1 MKLFRSKQDADLEQA
16 ISELRAQEPDSKTL
30 SVSAERV
37 WQRLQTGEGAEVA
50 TSAVQLI
57 RGCADIRSLL
67 PAFHRQELPQA
78 RALIVR
84 DHLRECVSCRSY
96 ASGRG
101 VDGAAT
107 VGWQMESGAR
117 GFQWSLVRLSFAA
130 AVVAMLIAAVWI
142 GSNWYFAGP
151 PGTRARVD
159 SIEGQ
164 AYRIG
169 PAGERALKLGDEVG
183 EGEFI
188 RTGADSHAKV
198 RLLDGSQV
206 EMNQRAELAVR
217 ASRLDTTIHL
227 DQGSIIVQAAK
238 RHTGHLYVSAPDC
251 TIAVTGTVFSVNS
264 GTKGSRV
271 AVIEGEVHVKHAGVE
286 SILHSG
292 DVVAT
297 TQSVGVASVREEIG
311 WSSDLDHELALLA
324 EFSKVRTKL
333 EEIQTPGPRYESK
346 ILPLLPTDTV
356 LYIGIPNL
364 GMALQQ
370 ANQIFQQQLSQS
382 TVLEDWWNKSGK
394 SSQHPTPQE
403 LIDQIHAISQYLGEE
418 VVITARASS
427 VSDSRGPVLLA
438 EVRQPGLKDY
448 LQNHLADTLTR
459 PPKGTG
465 NLRVVDPRSLSSL
478 AADERGMIMLVT
490 PKMLVVGGDA
500 GSVRRMNAQLDAG
513 ATPFA
518 GTDFG
523 RRITTV
529 YGRGAEILVGA
540 NIGQIINSTHTQQGD
555 SRALRSSGFSDIKY
569 LIATRGESSS
579 QEDNRITLEF
589 NGQRRGIAS
598 WLAAPAPMGSLD
610 YVSSNAGAA
619 VSFVAKQP
627 ALMLD
632 DIFSTIGA
640 SDPNFN
646 QSLAQTNSELGLNL
660 RDDLASA
667 LGGELTLALDGPV
680 LPTPSWKAVI
690 EVNNSGAL
698 QLAIDKLVQSFNLD
712 AQKANRPGVTIKQ
725 AQVGGRTFYTIES
738 QVGGLSTE
746 YDYTF
751 SDGYM
756 ILAPSRAL
764 LIAALQ
770 THANGTSLARSASF
784 RALLPSDN
792 QANFSGMIYQN
803 LSPILKPLASQLTSG
818 QLALLQELAVDAK
831 PSVFCAYG
839 ESDRLE
845 VASSGKLFDLNPG
858 LPTLI
863 HLLGM
868 SDHGTSHQANP

>member
-1 MKLFRSKQDADLEQA
+1 MRLFRSKQDADLEQA
-16 ISELRAQEPDSKTL
+16 ISELRAQEPDAKTL
-30 SVSAERV
+30 SGSAQRV
-37 WQRLQTGEGAEVA
+37 WQRLQTGQGAI
-50 TSAVQLI
+50 SAVQVI

-107 VGWQMESGAR
+107 VGWQMEPGAR

-130 AVVAMLIAAVWI
+130 TAVAVLIAAVWI
-142 GSNWYFAGP
+142 GRNWYFAGP

-169 PAGERALKLGDEVG
+169 SAGEQALKLGDEVS

-188 RTGADSHAKV
+188 RTGANSHAKV

-206 EMNQRAELAVR
+206 EMNQRAELAVS
-217 ASRLDTTIHL
+217 ASRRDTTIHL

-238 RHTGHLYVSAPDC
+238 RHTGHLYVRAPDC

-271 AVIEGEVHVKHAGVE
+271 AVVEGEVHVKHAGVE

-292 DVVAT
+292 EVVAT
-297 TQSVGVASVREEIG
+297 TQSVGVVSVREEIG
-311 WSSDLDHELALLA
+311 WSSDLDHELALLG
-324 EFSKVRTKL
+324 EFSKLRTKL

-364 GMALQQ
+364 GDALQQ

-382 TVLEDWWNKSGK
+382 TVLQDWWNKSGK
-394 SSQHPTPQE
+394 SDQHPTPQE
-403 LIDQIHAISQYLGEE
+403 LIDQIHAISQYLGDE

-427 VSDSRGPVLLA
+427 VSDSHGPVLLA

-448 LQNHLADTLTR
+448 LQQHLANTLTSGQ
-459 PPKGTG
+459 GTG
-465 NLRVVDPRSLSSL
+465 NLRVIDAQSLSSL
-478 AADERGMIMLVT
+478 SGDERGMIMLVRLKT
-490 PKMLVVGGDA
+490 LVVGGDA
-500 GSVRRMNAQLDAG
+500 ASVRQMSAQLDAG
-513 ATPFA
+513 ATLFA

-523 RRITTV
+523 QRI
-529 YGRGAEILVGA
+529 A
-540 NIGQIINSTHTQQGD
+540 NIYSRGTETLVAANLGQIVESLHAKQEESQ
-555 SRALRSSGFSDIKY
+555 ALRNSGFNDIKY
-569 LIATRGESSS
+569 LIATRGESAS
-579 QEDNRITLEF
+579 QGDNRITLEF
-589 NGQRRGIAS
+589 NGQRHGIAS

-610 YVSSNAGAA
+610 YVSTNAGAA
-619 VSFVAKQP
+619 VFKE
-627 ALMLD
+627 
-632 DIFSTIGA
+632 G
-640 SDPNFN
+640 
-646 QSLAQTNSELGLNL
+646 LARTNGELGLDL
-660 RDDLASA
+660 RNDLASA

-698 QLAIDKLVQSFNLD
+698 QLAIGKLVQSFNLD
-712 AQKANRPGVTIKQ
+712 AQKSNRPGATIHQ

-738 QVGGLSTE
+738 QLGGLSTE

-751 SDGYM
+751 ADGYM
-756 ILAPSRAL
+756 IMAPSRAL
-764 LIAALQ
+764 VLAALQ

-784 RALLPSDN
+784 RALLPKDN
-792 QANFSGMIYQN
+792 QANFSAMIYQN

-818 QLALLQELAVDAK
+818 QLALLQQLAVDAK

-863 HLLGM
+863 HLLGL
-868 SDHGTSHQANP
+868 SDHGTSRQANP